1 MVSLQFACLQRAFLE
16 VYARSQWLEKW
27 APRLRDVDNTF
38 QLDVHIMG
46 AFTGDLDT
54 AADLFRIGVPVW
66 LVRHLEHQVM
76 TKICK
81 FVAPLDESWNHTLPL
96 RESEP
101 LDASH
106 EDPPHPLIYTGLPGT
121 DTRYRHMRTFVHQQ
135 FSSSLVGSFRTHEVI
150 GPSSMVSS
158 LHTVTSADK
167 APTTTKE
174 IDLLDVTT
182 REWVSAVPAPKKR
195 KTGKFTKLLLCVV
208 ILMYIRHTSGPYA

>member
-1 MVSLQFACLQRAFLE
+1 
-16 VYARSQWLEKW
+16 
-27 APRLRDVDNTF
+27 
-38 QLDVHIMG
+38 
-46 AFTGDLDT
+46 
-54 AADLFRIGVPVW
+54 
-66 LVRHLEHQVM
+66 M

-96 RESEP
+96 RKSEP

-121 DTRYRHMRTFVHQQ
+121 DTRYRRMCTFVHQQ
-135 FSSSLVGSFRTHEVI
+135 FSSSLVGSFRTQEVI
-150 GPSSMVSS
+150 TPGVSRIGPLSSMVSS

-182 REWVSAVPAPKKR
+182 REWVSAVPVPKKR